1 MGYIM
6 ELGQKEVTMSVLSPW
21 FGGTRR
27 LVGHVGQSGLLFGPI
42 RRAIVEPAAAA
53 HDEALRLLLCYHG
66 KRAWQAG
73 LIAGCCGNLSA
84 RLHNKDAI
92 YITPRGADK
101 SRLHASDIRV
111 VDLFAAPELNADA
124 SVELPLHRACYL
136 ADVRIGAVIHTHAPA
151 LTALG
156 IRDLDL
162 VSILPEAAASLGPIA
177 RLPYCPAGSNEL
189 AASVSDAVARG
200 AKLILLV
207 RHGAVTVGR
216 TIAEAYERMEYGE
229 LSAKAVLMA
238 TAERGATSSAAPARP
253 LG

>member
-6 ELGQKEVTMSVLSPW
+6 EPGQKEVTMSVLSPW

-111 VDLFAAPELNADA
+111 VGLFTAPELNADA

-162 VSILPEAAASLGPIA
+162 VSILPEAARGVQRAGRLGKRRGRRWREAHPSRATRRGHRGTHDRGSLRADGVRRA
-177 RLPYCPAGSNEL
+177 QRKGGVNGS
-189 AASVSDAVARG
+189 
-200 AKLILLV
+200 
-207 RHGAVTVGR
+207 GR
-216 TIAEAYERMEYGE
+216 A
-229 LSAKAVLMA
+229 
-238 TAERGATSSAAPARP
+238 
-253 LG
+253 

>member
-1 MGYIM
+1 
-6 ELGQKEVTMSVLSPW
+6 MSVLSPW
-21 FGGTRR
+21 LGGTRR

-53 HDEALRLLLCYHG
+53 HDEPLRLLLCYHG

-92 YITPRGADK
+92 YITPRAADK

-111 VDLFAAPELNADA
+111 VDLRTAPESNAHA

-136 ADVRIGAVIHTHAPA
+136 ADIRVGAVIHTHAPA
-151 LTALG
+151 LTALS
-156 IRDLDL
+156 IRELDL
-162 VSILPEAAASLGPIA
+162 AAILPEAAASLGPVA
-177 RLPYCPAGSNEL
+177 RLPYCPSGSDEL
-189 AASVSDAVARG
+189 ASSVGSAVARG
-200 AKLILLV
+200 AKLILLA
-207 RHGAVTVGR
+207 RHGAVTVGG

-229 LSAKAVLMA
+229 LSAKAALMA
-238 TAERGATSSAAPARP
+238 TAECGATSSEAPVRP
-253 LG
+253 LR

>member
-1 MGYIM
+1 
-6 ELGQKEVTMSVLSPW
+6 MSVLSPW
-21 FGGTRR
+21 LGGTRR

-84 RLHNKDAI
+84 RLHNRDAI

-101 SRLHASDIRV
+101 SRLHASDIRA
-111 VDLFAAPELNADA
+111 VDLHAASELGADA

-136 ADVRIGAVIHTHAPA
+136 ADVRVGAVIHTHAAA

-162 VSILPEAAASLGPIA
+162 ASLLPEAAAALGPIA
-177 RLPYCPAGSNEL
+177 RLPYCPSGSSEL
-189 AASVSDAVARG
+189 ATSVGNAVARG
-200 AKLILLV
+200 AKLLLLV
-207 RHGAVTVGR
+207 RHGVVTVGA
-216 TIAEAYERMEYGE
+216 TIAEAYERMEFGE
-229 LSAKAVLMA
+229 LSARAALMA
-238 TAERGATSSAAPARP
+238 AGERAATSSRAPVRAP
-253 LG
+253 D